1 MPLSGIA
8 IYKIGA
14 KRRRLHSSFLIPHS
28 GKTFKRNHEVC
39 SPSLHSIKIPPV
51 KSGIFKNYRDRK
63 SSSAA
68 SARSASFWFFSFFGT
83 LFSSGGMRPKFTFIG
98 WKFFPSK
105 WEI

>member
-8 IYKIGA
+8 IYKVGA
-14 KRRRLHSSFLIPHS
+14 KRRHLHSSFLIR
-28 GKTFKRNHEVC
+28 GKLSNDVFPLLKKHKNPACKKRD
-39 SPSLHSIKIPPV
+39 L
-51 KSGIFKNYRDRK
+51 KNYRARK

>member
-14 KRRRLHSSFLIPHS
+14 KRRHLYSSF
-28 GKTFKRNHEVC
+28 GENFQTMC
-39 SPSLHSIKIPPV
+39 SPSLNSIKIPPV
-51 KSGIFKNYRDRK
+51 KSGIFKNYRARK
-63 SSSAA
+63 SSKAA